1 MNIKDVKS
9 QSRSLTNN
17 QEGIFSMIEER
28 REKIDKILPS
38 TSNTNAFINQAILS
52 ISTNPKLMQ
61 CKPESILKA
70 LMECASYGLEPNGSL
85 SEAALVPYGDTV
97 EFLIE
102 YRGLMKL
109 AWNSNLV
116 QSIHFDK
123 ICSNDDYTYKV
134 GKEIEFSHSPNLMDR
149 GEAIAYYS
157 TAQLV
162 NGGFVIHIMTVKE
175 IITHGSKYSKS
186 YAHKTSPWKTDF
198 DAMAYKTVIRQL
210 CDKKLPK
217 NTQNSD
223 ARLLYR
229 ASHLDDH
236 PEEKRDDLVKSMEIE
251 AEKISEE
258 FNGVPVEDFTEVAK
272 KLANSLVK
280 KGMPIEDVK
289 EQLFNICGYN
299 EINDNMPSDKHDSVI
314 DMLNKSLDELDNN

>member
-1 MNIKDVKS
+1 MDIKKAKS
-9 QSRSLTNN
+9 DSRAMTNK
-17 QEGIFSMIEER
+17 QESIFSMIQSR
-28 REKIDKILPS
+28 KDKIENILPS
-38 TSNTNAFINQAILS
+38 TTNASAFINQAILA

-85 SEAALVPYGDTV
+85 SEAALVPYGDKV

-109 AWNSNLV
+109 VWNSNLV
-116 QSIHFDK
+116 KSIHFDK
-123 ICSNDDYTYKV
+123 ICSNDEYVYKI
-134 GKEIEFSHSPNLMDR
+134 GKEIDFSHSPNLMDR

-175 IITHGSKYSKS
+175 IIKHGSKYSKS

-217 NTQNSD
+217 NTQNTD
-223 ARLLYR
+223 ARLLYK

-236 PEEKRDDLVKSMEIE
+236 PEEKRAELVKSMEIK
-251 AEKISEE
+251 AETNMDE
-258 FNGVPVEDFTEVAK
+258 FYDTAVGLYKSIIKAGVTEY
-272 KLANSLVK
+272 L
-280 KGMPIEDVK
+280 VK
-289 EQLFNICGYN
+289 EQLFNICGKN
-299 EINDNMPSDKHDSVI
+299 EITRDISSDKQAIVLDK
-314 DMLNKSLDELDNN
+314 LNEIFNKVK